1 MSTRFFMFEE
11 DFYKKVGKRIQQIR
25 LEKAM
30 TQLDVAALCNYEK
43 STISR
48 IESGRTNLTLKTL
61 YLLSKA
67 LNVSMKDLVDI

>member
-1 MSTRFFMFEE
+1 MSTRFIMFEE